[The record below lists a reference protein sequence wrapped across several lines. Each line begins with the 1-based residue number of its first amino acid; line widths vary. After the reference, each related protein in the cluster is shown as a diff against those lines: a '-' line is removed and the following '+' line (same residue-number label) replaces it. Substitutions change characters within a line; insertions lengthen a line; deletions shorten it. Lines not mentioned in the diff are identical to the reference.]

1 MPLLR
6 PISVRW
12 RRCYFAAFS
21 ACAYFSVKTRKSL
34 LRCQQHQ
41 TSHEK
46 QGKGDAVLSSRRS
59 VQHYTEGCSGS
70 LFFVIMRIREMR
82 VACSKQCCMM
92 LGVRVHSSSCSMVEI
107 GLNFKQQRR
116 SSYATAAVA
125 SRPFVCLKCKG
136 GWLGEDYFSREL
148 QQYCV

>member
-59 VQHYTEGCSGS
+59 VQHYTEGCSSS

-116 SSYATAAVA
+116 SSYAIAAVA

>member
-82 VACSKQCCMM
+82 VACRLAVVLHDVGSESALQFMQYGRNWLEFQIAASFIVCYCCCCKQAICMLEM
-92 LGVRVHSSSCSMVEI
+92 
-107 GLNFKQQRR
+107 
-116 SSYATAAVA
+116 
-125 SRPFVCLKCKG
+125 
-136 GWLGEDYFSREL
+136 
-148 QQYCV
+148 

>member
-59 VQHYTEGCSGS
+59 VQHYTEGCSS

-116 SSYATAAVA
+116 SSYATAAAVA

>member
-59 VQHYTEGCSGS
+59 VYHYAEGCSS

-82 VACSKQCCMM
+82 VACSSAAWCWEWECTLVHVVWSKLAWISNSSVVHRMLLLLLQVGHLYAWNVKGDGWVRTTFPESYSSIVCKQ
-92 LGVRVHSSSCSMVEI
+92 
-107 GLNFKQQRR
+107 
-116 SSYATAAVA
+116 
-125 SRPFVCLKCKG
+125 
-136 GWLGEDYFSREL
+136 
-148 QQYCV
+148 